1 MLPINSRRD
10 GFNMRVDDVASNI
23 WPGGLPRLP
32 ADVAADGV
40 NDLNGEVHALL
51 QVRAP
56 KPRPRGRG

>member
-1 MLPINSRRD
+1 
-10 GFNMRVDDVASNI
+10 MRVDDVASNI